1 MRFLRQCL
9 TGLFLLSLTLGL
21 LAYAGQ
27 TVVSAV
33 SERMS
38 KEPRQPDRRER
49 VFAVHT
55 TLAQETSIAPVL
67 TAFGQIQSRR
77 TLELRTQASGII
89 TELSPDFVEG
99 GQVRAGQFLARID
112 PADAKTARDRARA
125 DRMDAEAETREA
137 ARALDLARDELEA
150 ARDQYALQE
159 RALTRQRDLQ
169 ARGVGTTATVETA
182 ELAAAQARQSVL
194 GSRQALALAEA
205 RIDRAATD
213 LARAELL
220 LSEAERRLDE
230 TRITADFSGTLSDVS
245 VVAGRLV
252 SANEQLAQLVDAAS
266 LEVAFRVS
274 TPQYARLLD
283 EQGALIGAPVRVS
296 LDVFG
301 LELSATGRISRD
313 SAAVG
318 EGRTGRLVFA
328 TLDKAPAMKPGDF
341 VTVRIDEPPLER
353 VTRLPASALG
363 ADGAVLVLGKGD
375 RLELLA
381 VTLLRRQDNDIL
393 VRAPGLA
400 GRHVVNQRTPVLGPG
415 IKVRAL
421 SPEAVPQGGDEAVDK
436 PADLVELTPDRRARL
451 VSYVQS
457 SNDMPAAVKERLL
470 GQLDKPRVPTAM
482 VERLERRIGG

>member
-49 VFAVHT
+49 VFAVRT
-55 TLAQETSIAPVL
+55 SLAQEASITPVL
-67 TAFGQIQSRR
+67 TAFGGVQSRR

-112 PADAKTARDRARA
+112 PADAQAARDRARA
-125 DRMDAEAETREA
+125 DLMDGEAEQREA
-137 ARALDLARDELEA
+137 TRALDLAHDELQA
-150 ARDQYALQE
+150 ARNQYALQE
-159 RALTRQRDLQ
+159 RALARQRDLQ
-169 ARGVGTTATVETA
+169 SRGVGTTTAVETA
-182 ELAAAQARQSVL
+182 ELAAAQSRQSVL

-205 RIDRAATD
+205 RIDQATTG
-213 LARAELL
+213 LARARLFF
-220 LSEAERRLDE
+220 SEAERRLDE
-230 TRITADFSGTLSDVS
+230 TRITANFTGTLSDVS

-252 SANEQLAQLVDAAS
+252 SANEQLAQLIDATS

-274 TPQYARLLD
+274 TPQYARLVD

-296 LDVFG
+296 LDAFG
-301 LELSATGRISRD
+301 LELTATGRISRD

-318 EGRTGRLVFA
+318 EGRTGRLIFA
-328 TLDKAPAMKPGDF
+328 TLDMAPAMKPGDF

-353 VTRLPASALG
+353 VTLLPASALG
-363 ADGAVLVLGKGD
+363 ADGAVLVLGEDD
-375 RLELLA
+375 RLEALS
-381 VTLLRRQDNDIL
+381 VTLLRRQGNDIL

-400 GRHVVNQRTPVLGPG
+400 GREVVDQRTPVLGPG

-421 SPEAVPQGGDEAVDK
+421 TPEAATQGGVKDAGK
-436 PADLVELTPDRRARL
+436 PANLVELSPDRRARL
-451 VSYVQS
+451 VSYVRS
-457 SNDMPAAVKERLL
+457 SNDMPTAVKERLL
-470 GQLDKPRVPTAM
+470 GQLDKPRVPIAM